1 MKFYTI
7 GLTAVLVTFYSCS
20 SPDKKLLEADKPI
33 TVTTNK
39 SGISDT
45 SGFINASGKL
55 VAKNTANV
63 STRMMGYITA
73 IHVQVG
79 QVVQAGQLLVNVNS
93 TDVSAKSGQVTAQ
106 IAQAQANL
114 KSAQKDYE
122 RFQNL
127 YNVQSATAKEL
138 DDMRTRYEVARAGL
152 TAAQQ
157 MKNEVNA
164 QFSYANITAPI
175 AGVVT
180 QTFVKQGDLANPG
193 MPLLTI
199 EAPSQLQA
207 DILLSENDIT
217 KIKKG
222 MPVQVNLKS
231 SGEITRGKVAEVSLS
246 AANTGG
252 QFIVKVDLT
261 QPSENLLPGMFV
273 NVQFPVVKLQQGEEQ
288 IKNTVTVPETAL
300 VHNGQ
305 LTGIYTVSNAGTA
318 ILRWVRTGN
327 TVGNGVEI
335 LSGLNA
341 DESYIVSAEGKLYNG
356 VKVQVKLNN

>member
-1 MKFYTI
+1 MKLYTT
-7 GLTAVLVTFYSCS
+7 GLAAILITIAGCS
-20 SPDKKLLEADKPI
+20 SPDKKLKAGDKPVA
-33 TVTTNK
+33 VTLSK
-39 SGISDT
+39 SAAGDT
-45 SGFINASGKL
+45 SSFISASGKL

-63 STRMMGYITA
+63 STRMMGYVTA
-73 IHVQVG
+73 MHVRVG
-79 QVVQAGQLLVNVNS
+79 QVVQLGQLLVNVNS
-93 TDVSAKSGQVTAQ
+93 TDVSAKSGQVAAQ
-106 IAQAQANL
+106 VAQAQANL

-127 YNVQSATAKEL
+127 YNLQSATAKEL
-138 DDMRTRYEVARAGL
+138 DDMRTRYEVAKAGL
-152 TAAQQ
+152 SAAQQ

-175 AGVVT
+175 TGVVT
-180 QTFVKQGDLANPG
+180 QTFVKQGDMASPG

-207 DILLSENDIT
+207 DVLLSENDIT

-231 SGEITRGKVAEVSLS
+231 TGEITQGTVAEVSLS

-252 QFIVKVDLT
+252 QFVVKTDLT

-273 NVQFPVVKLQQGEEQ
+273 NVQFPVAKMQRGGQQ
-288 IKNTVTVPETAL
+288 KTSTVTVPATAL

-305 LTGIYTVSNAGTA
+305 LAGIYTVSHAGTA
-318 ILRWVRTGN
+318 LLRWVRTGN
-327 TVGNGVEI
+327 TIGNEVEV

-341 DESYIVSAEGKLYNG
+341 DETYIVSAEGKLYNG
-356 VKVQVKLNN
+356 VKVQVK